1 VTFCT
6 LERRVL
12 TPNQRDIALNCCV
25 HDHRITYWL
34 HCAVVMPDHVHMIFT
49 PYDFQ
54 LPVIMKRVK
63 GVSARFIN
71 AADRTSGVVWQGESF
86 DHILRSDEDLMT
98 KAEYVCNNPVR
109 AGLVASI
116 DDYRWIW
123 RSWIEGAGRI
133 ACATLR

>member
-1 VTFCT
+1 MVLPQILRGTIDCVPVADDTTAHRRRLPHLQRTGKTYSVTFCT

-34 HCAVVMPDHVHMIFT
+34 HCAVVMPDHVHMI
-49 PYDFQ
+49 
-54 LPVIMKRVK
+54 
-63 GVSARFIN
+63 
-71 AADRTSGVVWQGESF
+71 
-86 DHILRSDEDLMT
+86 
-98 KAEYVCNNPVR
+98 
-109 AGLVASI
+109 AGLVATI